1 MSDRTD
7 EEAEVAAA
15 ASTAEGMVARFE
27 ESRATLGLADGPS
40 DWLVL
45 LQGRRPW

>member
-7 EEAEVAAA
+7 EEAEVTAA
-15 ASTAEGMVARFE
+15 ASTAEGMVAGFKE
-27 ESRATLGLADGPS
+27 TRAMLGLDDGPS